1 MLHCSGDMARVGCN
15 CYFSF
20 WAIFSAFTALHP
32 SPRNSSRNENFTKM
46 KKKKTSGGII
56 IYHKCTKNHDH
67 MLYCSW
73 DVVCDRCNCYF
84 SFGAI
89 FCPFNPLIAQ
99 KMNISNNEKNTWR
112 YHHFTKMY
120 QRWCEG
126 CNCYF
131 SLRAIIYLF
140 TLEGSGVLDCS
151 NPPQPPCLF
160 GVFFF
165 FFSE

>member
-1 MLHCSGDMARVGCN
+1 MKTSKHWKKGLEISFNKSVPKIMII
-15 CYFSF
+15 CYTVPEI
-20 WAIFSAFTALHP
+20 WHVLDVIAIFHFGQFSALLPPSTPPPLTAQEMKL
-32 SPRNSSRNENFTKM
+32 SQKW

-99 KMNISNNEKNTWR
+99 KMNISNNEKSTWR

-120 QRWCEG
+120 QR
-126 CNCYF
+126 
-131 SLRAIIYLF
+131 
-140 TLEGSGVLDCS
+140 
-151 NPPQPPCLF
+151 
-160 GVFFF
+160 
-165 FFSE
+165 